1 MTLPVDDPRLRLTPL
16 ETTWGMPVGPDPG
29 TAPLSLSSPRP
40 ARGRPGGRSPLR
52 AAVEAVVLPALR
64 RPPCV
69 VSFSGGRDSSTVL
82 AVATAVARRE
92 GLPDPVP
99 YSHRFPAVEDSRE
112 DGWQELVVRALGLS
126 EWQRPTWTDELDVL
140 GPHARTVLLRDGVLP
155 PFNGHLHEP
164 VFAAARGG
172 SVLTGIGGDELFSQV
187 SRYPVVRVA
196 ARRAP
201 LRWRS
206 APHLL
211 FSATAPRALRARRGA
226 RHLPVAYDWLRPPT
240 ARALRRAVAL
250 DVAAEPLR
258 WDVAAATWTW
268 PGRVLQLPRRA
279 KERMAAAHD
288 VLVEHPFACALVL
301 AAAAATW
308 GWAGPRGRAG
318 ELLTHFGDLLPRELF
333 TRETKAGF
341 NGAFW
346 AGPAAEF
353 ARGWTG
359 GGVDPDLV
367 DPRALHAQWTSPEP
381 DLHTLT
387 LLQQVWLAQHRAG

>member
-1 MTLPVDDPRLRLTPL
+1 MSPTDTLLRLTPL
-16 ETTWGMPVGPDPG
+16 EMTWGMPIGPQPGVAALRPLPRG
-29 TAPLSLSSPRP
+29 TAGAASL
-40 ARGRPGGRSPLR
+40 LR
-52 AAVEAVVLPALR
+52 TAVEDVVRPALR
-64 RPPCV
+64 RSPCL

-82 AVATAVARRE
+82 AVATDVARRE

-99 YSHRFPAVEDSRE
+99 YSHRFPAVEDSHE
-112 DGWQELVVRALGLS
+112 DDWQELVVRHLGLTD
-126 EWQRPTWTDELDVL
+126 WQRPVWTDELDVL
-140 GPHARTVLLRDGVLP
+140 GPFARTVLRRDGVLS

-196 ARRAP
+196 TRRAP

-206 APHLL
+206 LPNLV
-211 FSATAPRALRARRGA
+211 FSAAAPLRLRAARGG
-226 RHLPVAYDWLRPPT
+226 RHLPLDYDWLRPDA
-240 ARALRRAVAL
+240 ARELRHLNAL

-258 WDVAAATWTW
+258 WNASVAAWAW

-279 KERMAAAHD
+279 KQTMAAAHD
-288 VLVEHPFACALVL
+288 VVVENPFASAPVL
-301 AAAAATW
+301 RAAAATW

-341 NGAFW
+341 NEAFW

-353 ARGWTG
+353 ARSWTG
-359 GGVDPDLV
+359 EGVDTDLV
-367 DPRALHAQWTSPEP
+367 DPDALHAQWTSPMP
-381 DLHTLT
+381 DLHSLS
-387 LLQQVWLAQHRAG
+387 LLQQAWLARQPAPTG

>member
-1 MTLPVDDPRLRLTPL
+1 MTSALPHDPLLRLTPL
-16 ETTWGMPVGPDPG
+16 ESTWGMPLGPQPG
-29 TAPLSLSSPRP
+29 VEPLTLLPRTP
-40 ARGRPGGRSPLR
+40 SRGPSPLR
-52 AAVEAVVLPALR
+52 TAVETVVLPALQR
-64 RPPCV
+64 APCV

-82 AVATAVARRE
+82 AVATSVARRE
-92 GLPDPVP
+92 GLADPVP
-99 YSHRFPAVEDSRE
+99 YSHRFPAVADSHED
-112 DGWQELVVRALGLS
+112 DWQELVVRHLGLE

-140 GPHARTVLLRDGVLP
+140 GPHARTVLRRDGVLS

-201 LRWRS
+201 MRWRS
-206 APHLL
+206 LPNLG
-211 FSATAPRALRARRGA
+211 FSAAAPRSWRARRGG
-226 RHLPVAYDWLRPPT
+226 RHLDLDYDWLRPGT
-240 ARALRRAVAL
+240 ARELRRANAL
-250 DVAAEPLR
+250 DAAAQPLR

-279 KERMAAAHD
+279 KQRMAQAHD
-288 VLVEHPFACALVL
+288 VVVEHPFAAAPVLV
-301 AAAAATW
+301 AAAATW
-308 GWAGPRGRAG
+308 GWSGPRGRSG
-318 ELLTHFGDLLPRELF
+318 ELLEHFGDLLPRELL

-359 GGVDPDLV
+359 SGVDTDLV
-367 DPRALHAQWTSPEP
+367 DPQALHAQWSSPAP

-387 LLQQVWLAQHRAG
+387 LLQQAWLAVHPTG